1 MNQGAWYS
9 SQHHMRRAIATQ
21 NPNIYLSYAGRDA
34 SASPAAGYMALH
46 LAQQEAFIDQALS
59 FNHYPSQA

>member
-9 SQHHMRRAIATQ
+9 SQHHMRRVLFKHKQ
-21 NPNIYLSYAGRDA
+21 DVYLHYVGREG

-46 LAQQEAFIDQALS
+46 LEQLETFINKALAPEVPWS
-59 FNHYPSQA
+59 